1 MRFSIFRVKNE
12 VSVAKI
18 ETHSTPESDDPK
30 FSQTWDHSFL
40 KLRIRKCMVFDV
52 SEFSILLLAAA
63 LPP

>member
-18 ETHSTPESDDPK
+18 ETHSTPESDDPV
-30 FSQTWDHSFL
+30 FSNLGSFFL
-40 KLRIRKCMVFDV
+40 KLRVRKCMVFDV